1 MKKVLIS
8 VLTSLL
14 LFVVHAQ
21 QKPIKVLL
29 LGTFHFDN
37 PGLDVAKFKDAD
49 ILSPQRQKEVMEV
62 VEALKAFKPDKIF
75 IEATPDR
82 QSSIDSSVAE
92 YKAGRMQLKGGEVH
106 QLGYRLA
113 KELNLASVYGVDY
126 RDANFP
132 FDSLMKSAA
141 AAGQMDVIS
150 FVQKTIDTVQK
161 SFNEA
166 LQKSTIRQM
175 LLRENTPEDIR
186 MQLEFYLKLLPV
198 GTPGNHVGSYLV
210 SEWWRRN
217 MVIYE
222 NILKQL
228 TGKEERI
235 LVIFGSGHTAILNE
249 MMKFNSNIE
258 LVAVEHVLKATGK

>member
-1 MKKVLIS
+1 MKRVLLSIC
-8 VLTSLL
+8 TFLL
-14 LFVVHAQ
+14 LVAVHAQ
-21 QKPIKVLL
+21 QKPIKVVL

-49 ILSPQRQKEVMEV
+49 ILSPQRQKEVTEV
-62 VEALKAFKPDKIF
+62 VEALKAFAPDKIF
-75 IEATPDR
+75 IESPPDQ
-82 QSSIDSSVAE
+82 QSRIDSSLRE
-92 YKAGRMQLKGGEVH
+92 YKAGRMPLKGSEVH

-113 KELNLASVYGVDY
+113 KELNLPSVYGVDY

-141 AAGQMDVIS
+141 AAGQMDLIS

-186 MQLEFYLKLLPV
+186 LQLEFYLKLLPV
-198 GTPGNHVGSYLV
+198 GTSGNHVGSYLV

-222 NILKQL
+222 NILKHL
-228 TGKEERI
+228 TGKEQRI

-258 LVAVEHVLKATGK
+258 LVPVEKVLKGGK